1 MANAQP
7 QGPSSGREIALL
19 IGVLFMVAAGSV
31 ATYWFRSGAEASSK
45 TGTVTA
51 APAPAAPPAATA
63 AKPRATAPAPIES
76 EVHHLDVFFDFK
88 STRLRADAARLLQD
102 KAGMMDQAGTW
113 AVLVQG
119 FADRQGP
126 AEYNKRLAQ
135 QRADTV
141 KQFLVELGVPETAVK
156 AVTIGAEGAVCDDPS
171 KECQQLN
178 RRVHLEIRKLSRT
191 SVTPVRPTLL
201 VGDTL
206 DTPHWGSRP

>member
-1 MANAQP
+1 M
-7 QGPSSGREIALL
+7 L
-19 IGVLFMVAAGSV
+19 
-31 ATYWFRSGAEASSK
+31 
-45 TGTVTA
+45 
-51 APAPAAPPAATA
+51 
-63 AKPRATAPAPIES
+63 
-76 EVHHLDVFFDFK
+76 
-88 STRLRADAARLLQD
+88 
-102 KAGMMDQAGTW
+102 DQAGTW

-156 AVTIGAEGAVCDDPS
+156 VVTIGAEGAVCDDPS